1 MEVAACPAEA
11 ADVKLVIATISPDGL
26 GSREITSGSTGSPAA
41 RELADTSVPVE
52 VHPESATGTSAAI
65 SRRFFGVNRNA
76 EAALPFARQDCLT
89 EY

>member
-11 ADVKLVIATISPDGL
+11 AAVKLVIATISPDGL

-41 RELADTSVPVE
+41 RLADTSVPVE